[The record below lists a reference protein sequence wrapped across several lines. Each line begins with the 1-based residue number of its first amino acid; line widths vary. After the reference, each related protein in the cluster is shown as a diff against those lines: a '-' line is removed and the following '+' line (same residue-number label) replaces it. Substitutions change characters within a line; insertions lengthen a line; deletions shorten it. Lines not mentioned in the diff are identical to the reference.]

1 MFSFMYALHT
11 LQGCCEV
18 DVIPLRLQERH
29 LTLLSITRRN
39 VTILISKD

>member
-1 MFSFMYALHT
+1 MFSFMYARHT